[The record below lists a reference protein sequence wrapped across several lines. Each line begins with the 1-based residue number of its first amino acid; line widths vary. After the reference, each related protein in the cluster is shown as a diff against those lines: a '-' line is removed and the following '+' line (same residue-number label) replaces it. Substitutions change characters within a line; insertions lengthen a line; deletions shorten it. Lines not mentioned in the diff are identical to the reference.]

1 MPFARKNLGPRH
13 LTWGRWSLLTVLI
26 FLAAHPARGATPTFE
41 RDILPLFH
49 KHCLICH
56 GGFKQKGG
64 LDLRT
69 IPALLKGG
77 ESGSAVKSGHAD
89 ASKLWKMI
97 AADEM
102 PEDGEKLS
110 AAQKE
115 MVRAWIA
122 AGMPTVA
129 QQQKNISPLLTADAK
144 HEPAQVAEAIDQHVE
159 RALAEAKLKP
169 VPLAEDAEF
178 LRRVYLDLTGRGPTA
193 AQAVAFLDSPAQDKR
208 AALIDA
214 LLAAPEF
221 GEHFGRTWRDWI
233 APPELPSDAN
243 TGKQPHKQSR
253 DFAAWLAK
261 RFNAGDSWDKI
272 VREIITVEGD
282 ILSKPHLTYYVL
294 TGEGGQATPDG
305 ASRTL
310 AALFLGVQLQCAQ
323 CHDDPFRAWAQKDY
337 WALAAF
343 FGRTKADIRKISDE
357 PLKPTEK
364 DLALISI
371 PRTSFRNAGKEVR
384 AAYLQSGE
392 VQLKKGGTLRPA
404 LADWVTAKDNPYFAR
419 AFANRAWFYFFA
431 RGLVHPVDDL
441 RELNPPSHPGL
452 FALLANEFSASR
464 FDVKHLLRSI
474 CRSRAYQRTSRPPPG
489 LDESAL
495 AALTASFGR
504 IPLRTMTADALYDS
518 LKLAYGNPKL
528 DLRTVGAGDSNTNG
542 ESATVA
548 EPNLEFQRRFCTNE
562 EDPTDFTYGIPQMLA
577 MLNHS
582 NLLSGSPALENFL
595 KTNPPSEK
603 TVEWLYLSTLSRRP
617 TANEAADALAYVK
630 KSGGTSSAY
639 SSVLWML
646 VNRSE
651 YLFVP

>member
-1 MPFARKNLGPRH
+1 MPYALQIRRPGCGVAFL
-13 LTWGRWSLLTVLI
+13 WSLRYAVF
-26 FLAAHPARGATPTFE
+26 FLFALEVFSAPPLFE

-69 IPALLKGG
+69 MPALLKGG
-77 ESGSAVKSGHAD
+77 ESGAAVKSGHAD
-89 ASKLWKMI
+89 ASKLWQMI

-115 MVRAWIA
+115 MVRAWLA

-129 QQQKNISPLLTADAK
+129 QQQKTVSPLLPPGVK

-159 RALAEAKLKP
+159 RALTEAKLQP
-169 VPLAEDAEF
+169 APPAEDAEF

-193 AQAVAFLDSPAQDKR
+193 MQAAAFLDSPAKDKR

-282 ILSKPHLTYYVL
+282 VIAKPQLAYYVL

-310 AALFLGVQLQCAQ
+310 ASLFLGVQLQCAQ

-364 DLALISI
+364 DLALVTI

-384 AAYLQSGE
+384 AAYLQGAE

-404 LADWVTAKDNPYFAR
+404 LADWVTAKENPYFAR

-452 FALLANEFSASR
+452 LALLANEFSASR

-474 CRSRAYQRTSRPPPG
+474 CRSRAYQRTSRPAAG

-504 IPLRTMTADALYDS
+504 MPLRTMTADALYDS
-518 LKLAYGNPKL
+518 IKLAYGNPKL
-528 DLRTVGAGDSNTNG
+528 DLRTAGDGNTNG

-577 MLNHS
+577 MLNHP
-582 NLLSGSPALENFL
+582 NLLTGSKALENFL

-603 TVEWLYLSTLSRRP
+603 TVEWLYLSTLARRP
-617 TANEAADALAYVK
+617 TAAESVDALAYVK
-630 KSGGTSSAY
+630 KSGGTPAAY

>member
-1 MPFARKNLGPRH
+1 MPYALQIRRPGCGVAFLR
-13 LTWGRWSLLTVLI
+13 SLRCAV
-26 FLAAHPARGATPTFE
+26 FLLLAPGVFSAPPTFE
-41 RDILPLFH
+41 RDILPLFQ

-64 LDLRT
+64 LDMRT
-69 IPALLKGG
+69 MPALLKGG
-77 ESGSAVKSGHAD
+77 ESGPALKSSHAD
-89 ASKLWKMI
+89 ASKLWQMI

-110 AAQKE
+110 ATQKE
-115 MVRAWIA
+115 MVRAWIT

-129 QQQKNISPLLTADAK
+129 QQQKNVSPLLPAGVK

-159 RALAEAKLKP
+159 RALTEAKLKP
-169 VPLAEDAEF
+169 APPAEDAEF

-193 AQAVAFLDSPAQDKR
+193 AQAATFLDNPAKDKR
-208 AALIDA
+208 ATLIDA

-282 ILSKPHLTYYVL
+282 VLSKPHLTYYVL

-310 AALFLGVQLQCAQ
+310 ASLFLGVQLQCAQ

-371 PRTSFRNAGKEVR
+371 PRTSFRNSGKEVR
-384 AAYLQSGE
+384 AAYLLGSE
-392 VQLKKGGTLRPA
+392 VQLKKGGALRPA
-404 LADWVTAKDNPYFAR
+404 LADWVTAQDNPYFAR

-431 RGLVHPVDDL
+431 RGIVQPVDDL

-452 FALLANEFSASR
+452 LALLANEFSASR

-474 CRSRAYQRTSRPPPG
+474 CRSRAYQRTSRPPTG

-495 AALTASFGR
+495 ASLTGSFGR
-504 IPLRTMTADALYDS
+504 MPLRTMTADALYDS

-528 DLRTVGAGDSNTNG
+528 DLRTSGDGNTNG
-542 ESATVA
+542 ESATVV
-548 EPNLEFQRRFCTNE
+548 EPGLEFQRRFCTNE
-562 EDPTDFTYGIPQMLA
+562 EDATDFTYGIPQMLA
-577 MLNHS
+577 MLNHP
-582 NLLSGSPALENFL
+582 NLLTGSKALESFL

-603 TVEWLYLSTLSRRP
+603 TVEWLYLSTLARRP
-617 TANEAADALAYVK
+617 TADEATDALAYVK
-630 KSGGTSSAY
+630 KSGEPAAAY
-639 SSVLWML
+639 ASVLWML

>member
-1 MPFARKNLGPRH
+1 MPYALQIRRPGCGVAFL
-13 LTWGRWSLLTVLI
+13 WSLRYAVF
-26 FLAAHPARGATPTFE
+26 FLFALEVFSAPPTFE

-69 IPALLKGG
+69 MPALLKGG
-77 ESGSAVKSGHAD
+77 ESGAAVKSDHAD
-89 ASKLWKMI
+89 ASKLWQMI

-129 QQQKNISPLLTADAK
+129 QLQKNISPLLPAGVK
-144 HEPAQVAEAIDQHVE
+144 HEPAQVAETIDQHVE
-159 RALAEAKLKP
+159 RALIEAKLKP
-169 VPLAEDAEF
+169 APPAEDAEF

-193 AQAVAFLDSPAQDKR
+193 MQAAAFLDSPAKDKR

-384 AAYLQSGE
+384 AAYLQGAE

-404 LADWVTAKDNPYFAR
+404 LADWVTAKENPYFAR

-431 RGLVHPVDDL
+431 RGLVQPVDDL

-452 FALLANEFSASR
+452 LALLANEFSASR

-474 CRSRAYQRTSRPPPG
+474 CRSRAYQRTSNPATG

-495 AALTASFGR
+495 ASLTASFGR
-504 IPLRTMTADALYDS
+504 MPLRTMTADALYDS

-528 DLRTVGAGDSNTNG
+528 DLRTAGDGNTNG

-577 MLNHS
+577 MLNHP
-582 NLLSGSPALENFL
+582 NLLTGSKALENFL

-603 TVEWLYLSTLSRRP
+603 TVEWLYLSTLARRP
-617 TANEAADALAYVK
+617 SAAESADALAYVK
-630 KSGGTSSAY
+630 KSGGTPAAY